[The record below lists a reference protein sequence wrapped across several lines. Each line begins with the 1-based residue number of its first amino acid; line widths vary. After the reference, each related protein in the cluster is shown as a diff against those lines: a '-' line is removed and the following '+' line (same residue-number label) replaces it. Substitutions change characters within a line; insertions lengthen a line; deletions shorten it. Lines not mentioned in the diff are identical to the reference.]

1 MVTLVLGYCPPLLK
15 ELQSIRP
22 TGGHTVEVYSSDAD
36 MLKRLADASL
46 PAPDIAFLNVDAAEP
61 AEVIAKAAANG
72 ITTVAVTTGGN
83 GAAHSADFAITLP
96 HHLDRIAE
104 ILSDSDPAT
113 REIVSQREL
122 EQKLADAQHKM
133 QGILDQLAEGVAI
146 VDNTGKIIR
155 VNRKLIEIYGAPDA
169 SAFLGRPC
177 HQGLWGLPEPCENC
191 PKLCGAGS
199 LDESRYFEIG
209 DRSLHLDVS
218 AAMLSDSHGGAIG
231 MIESIRDATP
241 RLKLEEN
248 LLESEKMKVV
258 GLMATRL
265 AHELRNPMTVINATA
280 ECCLEMQDDP
290 ELATAL
296 ASILN
301 AAGQAEKIIRDLLG
315 FARPA
320 PSRFEPVSLHELLKA
335 TAGMLSAQCRKHR
348 VKLAL
353 GLPHWLPTINADR
366 SRLQQAIMNFML
378 NGIEAMQPA
387 GTLTVTAGQVGEA
400 AVEVR
405 IADTGSGMT
414 AEQLKQVFELFFTT
428 KPDGV
433 GLGMANAKKIVKAH
447 GGKVNLESV
456 PGTGTTVTITLP
468 AIRRAHAIA
477 AETA

>member
-15 ELQSIRP
+15 ELQSIRR
-22 TGGHTVEVYSSDAD
+22 TGGNTVEVYSSDAD
-36 MLKRLADASL
+36 MLKRLADISL
-46 PAPDIAFLNVDAAEP
+46 PAADIAFLNVDAREH

-83 GAAHSADFAITLP
+83 GAMHSADFTVTLP
-96 HHLDRIAE
+96 RDLDRLAE
-104 ILSDSDPAT
+104 ILSDSRPAT
-113 REIVSQREL
+113 IEIVSQREL

-133 QGILDQLAEGVAI
+133 QGILDQLAEGVA
-146 VDNTGKIIR
+146 VSDNTGRIIR
-155 VNRKLIEIYGAPDA
+155 VNTKLVEIHGAPDA

-177 HQGLWGLPEPCENC
+177 HQALWGLPRPCENC
-191 PKLCGAGS
+191 PKLCGTGT
-199 LDESRYFEIG
+199 LDESRYLEIG
-209 DRSLHLDVS
+209 NRSLQLDVS

-265 AHELRNPMTVINATA
+265 AHELRNPITVMTATA
-280 ECCLEMQDDP
+280 ECCLETQDDP
-290 ELATAL
+290 ELEAAF

-353 GLPHWLPTINADR
+353 GLPHRLPPINADG
-366 SRLQQAIMNFML
+366 SRLQQAIVNFML
-378 NGIEAMQPA
+378 NGIEAMQPG

-405 IADTGSGMT
+405 ITDTGSGMT
-414 AEQLKQVFELFFTT
+414 PEELEQVFELFFTT

-447 GGKVNLESV
+447 HGKVGLESV
-456 PGTGTTVTITLP
+456 PGRGTTVTITLP
-468 AIRRAHAIA
+468 AAQRVHAVA